1 VRENLGLGE
10 DSAEVI
16 REKKEAKPRVTG
28 GKSILKKNSILMK
41 SVEKSKKVSSPF
53 KEAKKAKKS
62 VMFSKVE

>member
-1 VRENLGLGE
+1 MRENLGLGE

-16 REKKEAKPRVTG
+16 QEKKEAKPRATG

-41 SVEKSKKVSSPF
+41 SVEKSKEASSF

-62 VMFSKVE
+62 VMFSKFE

>member
-16 REKKEAKPRVTG
+16 REKKEAKPRATG

-41 SVEKSKKVSSPF
+41 SVEKSKEVPSPF

-62 VMFSKVE
+62 VMFSKFE